1 MQSQLTLKKKTDQHQ
16 LFKKMFSL
24 LHILKNLV
32 LTSLLDFCY
41 NVKNVTDTRQEEVVI
56 IYVNILKHTY
66 YIINLTEGYNDL
78 ILL

>member
-1 MQSQLTLKKKTDQHQ
+1 
-16 LFKKMFSL
+16 MFSL

-56 IYVNILKHTY
+56 IYVNILKHIY